1 LAEGRAQEI
10 LQVNDPR
17 FADLQIWRDKSG
29 LPAQPDIA
37 IISSSLGFPIPP
49 VLTKGGRKV
58 VIITTASADPKRM
71 EEIQK
76 QSVQVV
82 IAGNQS
88 VDGVLLKQSLSE
100 LGYRTIYSTGGPK
113 ILHLLINGG
122 ALNRIYL
129 THANGCLATQPFS
142 SILEGSLLDPP
153 FNLKI
158 DQIYL
163 IPNGLDGL
171 GQLFVSYDRA

>member
-1 LAEGRAQEI
+1 
-10 LQVNDPR
+10 
-17 FADLQIWRDKSG
+17 
-29 LPAQPDIA
+29 
-37 IISSSLGFPIPP
+37 
-49 VLTKGGRKV
+49 
-58 VIITTASADPKRM
+58 M

-100 LGYRTIYSTGGPK
+100 PGYRTIYSAGDPK
-113 ILHLLINGG
+113 ILHLLIKGG
-122 ALNRIYL
+122 VLNRLYL
-129 THANGCLATQPFS
+129 THANRMLGGQPFS
-142 SILEGSLLDPP
+142 SILEGSLFDPP

-163 IPNGLDGL
+163 DPNGLDGL
-171 GQLFVSYDRA
+171 